1 MATSVAYNE
10 KNNNQRLTFDQIM
23 HFRKFNSVITKM
35 DNVYD
40 RTISDYKRNS
50 AMSQLLE
57 AARIKEDLRN
67 KEHDMWTY

>member
-1 MATSVAYNE
+1 
-10 KNNNQRLTFDQIM
+10 M
-23 HFRKFNSVITKM
+23 HFRKFNSVVTKE

-57 AARIKEDLRN
+57 AAAIKEDLRN